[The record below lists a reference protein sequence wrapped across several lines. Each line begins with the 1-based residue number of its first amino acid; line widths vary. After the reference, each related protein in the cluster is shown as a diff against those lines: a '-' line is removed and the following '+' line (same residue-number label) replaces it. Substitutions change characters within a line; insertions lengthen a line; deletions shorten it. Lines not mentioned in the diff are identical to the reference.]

1 MDHVEFDDTHTHT
14 YIHTRMRVRTQN
26 HPHSHMHEYTHTQYH
41 DLAVH
46 AHYHSFDRLVYICPN
61 ASDPKSRF
69 EMPNSSDSERL
80 FARPMGTFMNA
91 GSAVPLASA
100 AQARAIHQLLH
111 GHTVSLRFCRPV
123 IPSSCSLVIRRQQVV
138 NTSSNDSSVVS

>member
-26 HPHSHMHEYTHTQYH
+26 HTHSHMHEYTHTQYH

-91 GSAVPLASA
+91 GSAVSQYMCACVCVCVRVKTCASSRSWNPDA
-100 AQARAIHQLLH
+100 GIQ
-111 GHTVSLRFCRPV
+111 RF
-123 IPSSCSLVIRRQQVV
+123 
-138 NTSSNDSSVVS
+138 